1 MSEKSGSKAA
11 CCHIAA
17 LFGNWLIDTTP
28 VGEMNEG
35 VGGVCE
41 AAGVVSVVGRVVQ
54 LWIRVVDA
62 SARAA

>member
-41 AAGVVSVVGRVVQ
+41 AAGTTGDELGSGEGFN
-54 LWIRVVDA
+54 
-62 SARAA
+62 